1 MKKYIHENQDFKC
14 TIFLQSCHV
23 FVNFSVKQLMK
34 NKTTKK
40 LICLNFQ
47 YQNPTKKNK
56 NHNFYSTIF
65 AMYQNTVRETF
76 ITLLIRGLFIQYVG
90 KGFRKTN
97 ISYPMIRSRTCAIRR
112 YMIRSRTCAIRRY
125 EILIFRKILD
135 TYLMND
141 SDGKIREKTLIQN
154 IVLIEIQH
162 KSLGSNYL
170 MSLL

>member
-14 TIFLQSCHV
+14 TIFLQSCHA
-23 FVNFSVKQLMK
+23 FVSFSVKQLMK
-34 NKTTKK
+34 NKTTQK

-47 YQNPTKKNK
+47 YQNPRKKNK
-56 NHNFYSTIF
+56 NHNLYSIIF
-65 AMYQNTVRETF
+65 AMDQNTVRETF
-76 ITLLIRGLFIQYVG
+76 ITLLSRGLFIQYVG

-112 YMIRSRTCAIRRY
+112 Y

-135 TYLMND
+135 TYLTND

>member
-112 YMIRSRTCAIRRY
+112 Y

-135 TYLMND
+135 TYLTND

-154 IVLIEIQH
+154 IALIEIQH

>member
-23 FVNFSVKQLMK
+23 FVSFSVKQLMK
-34 NKTTKK
+34 NKTTQK

-47 YQNPTKKNK
+47 YQNPRKKNK
-56 NHNFYSTIF
+56 NHNLYSIIF

-76 ITLLIRGLFIQYVG
+76 ITLLSRGLFIQYVG

-112 YMIRSRTCAIRRY
+112 Y

-135 TYLMND
+135 TYLTND

>member
-14 TIFLQSCHV
+14 TIFWQSCHV
-23 FVNFSVKQLMK
+23 FVNFSVKHLMK

-47 YQNPTKKNK
+47 YQNPRKKNK
-56 NHNFYSTIF
+56 NHNFYSIIF

-76 ITLLIRGLFIQYVG
+76 ITLLSSGLFIQYVG

-97 ISYPMIRSRTCAIRR
+97 ISYPMIHSRTCAIRG
-112 YMIRSRTCAIRRY
+112 Y

>member
-112 YMIRSRTCAIRRY
+112 Y

-135 TYLMND
+135 TYLTND

>member
-23 FVNFSVKQLMK
+23 FVSFSVKQLMK
-34 NKTTKK
+34 NKTTQK

-47 YQNPTKKNK
+47 YQNPRKKNK
-56 NHNFYSTIF
+56 NHNLYSIIF

-76 ITLLIRGLFIQYVG
+76 ITLLSRGLFIQYVG

-97 ISYPMIRSRTCAIRR
+97 ISYP
-112 YMIRSRTCAIRRY
+112 MIRSRTCAIRRY

>member
-34 NKTTKK
+34 SKTTKK

-47 YQNPTKKNK
+47 YQNPAKKNK

-112 YMIRSRTCAIRRY
+112 Y

-135 TYLMND
+135 TYLTND

>member
-1 MKKYIHENQDFKC
+1 MKKYVHENQDFKC

-112 YMIRSRTCAIRRY
+112 Y

-135 TYLMND
+135 TYLTND

>member
-40 LICLNFQ
+40 LICLSFQ

-112 YMIRSRTCAIRRY
+112 Y

>member
-1 MKKYIHENQDFKC
+1 MKKYVHENQDFKC

-23 FVNFSVKQLMK
+23 FVSFSVKQLMK
-34 NKTTKK
+34 NKTTQK

-47 YQNPTKKNK
+47 YQNPRKKNK
-56 NHNFYSTIF
+56 NHNLYSIIF

-112 YMIRSRTCAIRRY
+112 Y

-135 TYLMND
+135 TYLTND